1 LQYEEYASVKK
12 LRVTVNGVSY
22 EVEVEVLE
30 DDEEGGAPY
39 GFPPATGVSQRAA
52 APAASPSAA
61 APKPSSSPT
70 PAPAEGGGKVVTS
83 PIAGVVA
90 EVKVS
95 VGNEVKENDLL
106 IIIEAMKM
114 HTNISSPSAGKVS
127 EIKVKAGDAVQ
138 QGQVL
143 VTFE

>member
-1 LQYEEYASVKK
+1 VKK
-12 LRVTVNGVSY
+12 LRVTVNGVNY
-22 EVEVEVLE
+22 DVEVEILE
-30 DDEEGGAPY
+30 DDEEGGIPY
-39 GFPPATGVSQRAA
+39 GFPPATGVAPQAQRKSTPPA
-52 APAASPSAA
+52 APSRATTTQPSAQT
-61 APKPSSSPT
+61 PSSGSNM
-70 PAPAEGGGKVVTS
+70 VTS

-90 EVKVS
+90 EVKTS
-95 VGNEVKENDLL
+95 VGATVKENDLL

-114 HTNISSPSAGKVS
+114 HTNISSPVAGTIK

>member
-1 LQYEEYASVKK
+1 MKK
-12 LRVTVNGVSY
+12 LRVTVNGVNY
-22 EVEVEVLE
+22 DVEVEVLE
-30 DDEEGGAPY
+30 DDEEGGVPY
-39 GFPPATGVSQRAA
+39 GFPPATGVAPTAQRKSTPPA
-52 APAASPSAA
+52 APSRSATPSP
-61 APKPSSSPT
+61 KVDV
-70 PAPAEGGGKVVTS
+70 APAGSNMVTS

-90 EVKVS
+90 EVKTS
-95 VGNEVKENDLL
+95 IGATVKENDLL

-114 HTNISSPSAGKVS
+114 HTNISSPAAGTVK

>member
-1 LQYEEYASVKK
+1 MKK

-22 EVEVEVLE
+22 DVEVEVLE
-30 DDEEGGAPY
+30 DDEEGGTPY
-39 GFPPATGVSQRAA
+39 GFPPATGVTQRVSAPTAA
-52 APAASPSAA
+52 EPPKTRKEPDPAAKTSSA
-61 APKPSSSPT
+61 
-70 PAPAEGGGKVVTS
+70 GGKEVTS

-95 VGNEVKENDLL
+95 VGDKVQENDLL

-114 HTNISSPSAGKVS
+114 HTNISSPAIGEIQ
-127 EIKVKAGDAVQ
+127 EIKVRAGDAVQ

-143 VTFE
+143 VMFA